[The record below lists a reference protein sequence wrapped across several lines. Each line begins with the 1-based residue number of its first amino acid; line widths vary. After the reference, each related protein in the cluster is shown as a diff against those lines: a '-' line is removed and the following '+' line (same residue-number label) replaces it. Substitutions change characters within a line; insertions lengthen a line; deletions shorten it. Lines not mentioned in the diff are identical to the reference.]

1 MRFYGRTEEI
11 ATLQHFW
18 NVVQTRKTAQM
29 VSVFGRRRVGKT
41 TLIRKAFEN
50 ETAPVL
56 SFMVQ
61 DRSEASTAQA
71 WTQAVCR
78 TFNIPYA
85 PTFTKAADVIA
96 FAMSLAKTQPAV
108 FIIDECQAFNR
119 WAPAFWSELQNV
131 WDRQRDESPLLL
143 VMSGSIVSA
152 MEDIFGNA
160 SRPLFGRTSGQIEV
174 RPFAPSVI
182 RQIMA
187 DENPEASSMD
197 LLTVYAMTGGVA
209 EYLRLLAENAALSQK
224 TSVRFLFSGPGA
236 WLRSEGAIY
245 LANEYRSQAPDYN
258 EILHAV
264 AAGATQWSQIEERVG
279 HDINSYMTKLEQFR
293 ILERV
298 RPIFSEPTA
307 RKARYRI
314 ADPYL
319 KFWLTF
325 VDQIDL
331 RDLANNSRWDELIT
345 RCEAGLPTYLGR
357 TLERWFQAKL
367 LEDGPWSPVA
377 SWWDRKSDN
386 DIDIVAVNESKKEL
400 LLGEVKTN
408 SKKYSRNLLSLR
420 AAQFLKTHPKFSDW
434 TLTLRGFFPEDM

>member
-50 ETAPVL
+50 ETAPIL

-224 TSVRFLFSGPGA
+224 TAVRFLFSGPGA

-307 RKARYRI
+307 RKAQYRI

-345 RCEAGLPTYLGR
+345 RCEAGLPTYLER

-420 AAQFLKTHPKFSDW
+420 AAQFLKTHSKFSDW

>member
-11 ATLQHFW
+11 ATLRHFW
-18 NVVQTRKTAQM
+18 SVVQNRKTAQM
-29 VSVFGRRRVGKT
+29 VSVFGRRCVGKT

-61 DRSEASTAQA
+61 DRSEASTAQT

-78 TFNIPYA
+78 AFDVPYT

-96 FAMSLAKTQPAV
+96 FAMSLAKTKPAV

-119 WAPAFWSELQNV
+119 WAPAFWSELQGV
-131 WDRQRDESPLLL
+131 WDRLRDDSPLLL
-143 VMSGSIVSA
+143 VMSGSIVYA

-160 SRPLFGRTSGQIEV
+160 SKPLFGRTSGQIEV
-174 RPFAPSVI
+174 RAFTPSVI
-182 RQIMA
+182 RQIVT
-187 DENPEASSMD
+187 DENPAAAPMD
-197 LLTVYAMTGGVA
+197 LLTVYAITGGVA
-209 EYLRLLAENAALSQK
+209 EYLRLLVENDALTQKAA
-224 TSVRFLFSGPGA
+224 VRFLFSGPGA

-245 LANEYRSQAPDYN
+245 LANEYRSHAPDYN

-279 HDINSYMTKLEQFR
+279 SDIRSYMTKLEQFR

-298 RPIFSEPTA
+298 RPIFAESTA

-325 VDQIDL
+325 VDPIEL
-331 RDLANNSRWDELIT
+331 RDLANNDRWDELVA
-345 RCEAGLPTYLGR
+345 RCESGLPTYLGR

-408 SKKYSRNLLSLR
+408 PKKYSRNLLSLR
-420 AAQFLKTHPKFSDW
+420 SAQFLKANPKFSDW

>member
-78 TFNIPYA
+78 TFNTPYA

-187 DENPEASSMD
+187 DENPEASPMD

-224 TSVRFLFSGPGA
+224 TAVRFLFSGPGA

-400 LLGEVKTN
+400 LLGEVKSN

-420 AAQFLKTHPKFSDW
+420 AVQFLKTHPKFSDW

>member
-11 ATLQHFW
+11 ATLRHFW
-18 NVVQTRKTAQM
+18 SVVQNRKTAQM

-61 DRSEASTAQA
+61 DRSEASTAQT

-78 TFNIPYA
+78 AFDVPYT

-96 FAMSLAKTQPAV
+96 FAMSLAKTKPAV

-119 WAPAFWSELQNV
+119 WAPAFWSELQGV
-131 WDRQRDESPLLL
+131 WDRLRDDSPLLL
-143 VMSGSIVSA
+143 VMSGSIVYA

-160 SRPLFGRTSGQIEV
+160 SKPLFGRTSGQIEV
-174 RPFAPSVI
+174 RAFTPSVI
-182 RQIMA
+182 RQIVT
-187 DENPEASSMD
+187 DENPAAAPMD
-197 LLTVYAMTGGVA
+197 LLTVYAITGGVA
-209 EYLRLLAENAALSQK
+209 EYLRLLVENDALTQKAA
-224 TSVRFLFSGPGA
+224 VRFLFSGPGA

-245 LANEYRSQAPDYN
+245 LANEYRSHAPDYN

-279 HDINSYMTKLEQFR
+279 SDIRSYMTKLEQFR

-298 RPIFSEPTA
+298 RPIFAEPTA

-325 VDQIDL
+325 VDPIEL
-331 RDLANNSRWDELIT
+331 RDLANNDRWDELVA
-345 RCEAGLPTYLGR
+345 RCESGLPTYLER

-400 LLGEVKTN
+400 LLCEVKTN
-408 SKKYSRNLLSLR
+408 PKKYSRNLLSLR
-420 AAQFLKTHPKFSDW
+420 SAQFLKANPKFSDW
-434 TLTLRGFFPEDM
+434 TLTLRGVFPEDM

>member
-187 DENPEASSMD
+187 DENPEASPMN

-224 TSVRFLFSGPGA
+224 TAVRFLFSGPGA

-258 EILHAV
+258 EILHTV

-331 RDLANNSRWDELIT
+331 RDLANNSRWNELIT

>member
-11 ATLQHFW
+11 ATLRHFW
-18 NVVQTRKTAQM
+18 SVVQNRKTAQM

-61 DRSEASTAQA
+61 DRSEASTAQT

-78 TFNIPYA
+78 AFDVPYT

-96 FAMSLAKTQPAV
+96 FAMSLAKTKPAV

-119 WAPAFWSELQNV
+119 WAPAFWSELQGV
-131 WDRQRDESPLLL
+131 WDRLRDDSPLLL

-160 SRPLFGRTSGQIEV
+160 SKPLFGRTSGQIEV
-174 RPFAPSVI
+174 RAFTPSVI
-182 RQIMA
+182 RQVVT
-187 DENPEASSMD
+187 DENPAAAPMD
-197 LLTVYAMTGGVA
+197 LLTVYAITGGVA
-209 EYLRLLAENAALSQK
+209 EYLRLLVENDALTQKAA
-224 TSVRFLFSGPGA
+224 VRFLFSGPGA

-245 LANEYRSQAPDYN
+245 LANEYRSHAPDYN

-279 HDINSYMTKLEQFR
+279 SDIRSYMTKLEQFR

-298 RPIFSEPTA
+298 RPIFAEPTA

-325 VDQIDL
+325 VDPIEL
-331 RDLANNSRWDELIT
+331 RDLANNDRWDELVA
-345 RCEAGLPTYLGR
+345 RCESGLPTYLER
-357 TLERWFQAKL
+357 T
-367 LEDGPWSPVA
+367 
-377 SWWDRKSDN
+377 
-386 DIDIVAVNESKKEL
+386 
-400 LLGEVKTN
+400 
-408 SKKYSRNLLSLR
+408 
-420 AAQFLKTHPKFSDW
+420 
-434 TLTLRGFFPEDM
+434 